1 MCLSYHNF
9 VVKFYFYLMLGNVCN
24 AKIIMHFFMAH
35 SVLRCHTFGIGP
47 EVCVELVTGIAAASG
62 GRCVLLAE
70 GGRLQTKVC
79 LD

>member
-1 MCLSYHNF
+1 MILLSDVGKCVQCKNYD
-9 VVKFYFYLMLGNVCN
+9 
-24 AKIIMHFFMAH
+24 AFFTAH

-70 GGRLQTKVC
+70 GERLQTKVC